1 MNFSKEKVLIA
12 PSLLAANQLTLGEE
26 LVKIEK
32 AGADLLHI
40 DVMDGHFVPN
50 LSFSPDVVKQ
60 ARTVSNLFFDVHLM
74 ISDPEKYMG
83 AFCDAGADLI
93 TVHYEAVDNPE
104 EIAEKIHSLG
114 VKAGISV
121 KPGTP
126 AEEIYPYIKFFDL
139 ILVMTVEPGFG
150 GQSYITEMNEK
161 ISKISEYIKENKPEV
176 FLQVDGGVKV
186 ENAAVPYKAGANIL
200 VAGSAVFSSESPADT
215 MKKMR
220 ESCE

>member
-12 PSLLAANQLTLGEE
+12 PSLLVANQLILGEE

-32 AGADLLHI
+32 ACADLLHI
-40 DVMDGHFVPN
+40 DLMDGHFVPN

-60 ARTVSNLFFDVHLM
+60 ARCVSNLFFDVHLM

-93 TVHYEAVDNPE
+93 TVHYEAVENPE

-114 VKAGISV
+114 VKAGLSV
-121 KPGTP
+121 KPGTK

-150 GQSYITEMNEK
+150 GQSYIEEMNEK
-161 ISKISEYIKENKPEV
+161 ISKISNYIKENKPEV

-186 ENAAVPYKAGANIL
+186 ENASVPYKAGANIL
-200 VAGSAVFSSESPADT
+200 VAGSAVFNSESPADT

-220 ESCE
+220 KSCE